1 MVIVKSFKADARKVS
16 FETLHGGQS
25 TSSTQLIIP
34 NYPVILSRRRSTTVS
49 LETYLFYS
57 IRIEMMMFVPW
68 AELVVVFTP
77 IMFPDSKLPFS
88 SVFLEAFIDSYSPWR
103 HQPCSSTPGSSSS
116 WFIAVSVTCPLKTRQ
131 NSVNTTTSKDATMS
145 SNRCSWML
153 RPENERQEWE
163 MFTAQLYRSV
173 LVYIITR
180 VYKYY

>member
-1 MVIVKSFKADARKVS
+1 M
-16 FETLHGGQS
+16 
-25 TSSTQLIIP
+25 
-34 NYPVILSRRRSTTVS
+34 
-49 LETYLFYS
+49 
-57 IRIEMMMFVPW
+57 
-68 AELVVVFTP
+68 VFTP
-77 IMFPDSKLPFS
+77 VMFPDNKLSFS
-88 SVFLEAFIDSYSPWR
+88 SVILEAFIDSYSPWR

-180 VYKYY
+180 VYKYYNTSKCLLWLNSYLIPTVSSLPPTLPSSWERGEEKTLKRGCLN